1 MDDDMKELHHDDCLS
16 QSEMQEWLE
25 ANREI
30 YTDFKRKIQS
40 ILKNLL
46 YDNNHSKRIDDET
59 AMLQNII
66 LEVMTAE
73 ENAAAYKMIDRFSN
87 AIKEGNVLV
96 CCLYCYLELDNGL
109 KEIEYAMTQFEQS
122 ENAKYIKEGFHAYL
136 EDKKRETK
144 EAVNKDLNLLSL
156 RRWHY
161 EHPEDYQ
168 EFTNL
173 FAKAYEGDMTFILKG
188 ISYLT
193 EMLSLNGIKGI
204 VGLLASLCPGTE
216 SYNKAQFES
225 NHQQVYEKLTTLFD
239 STFNQEVTKQKLLH
253 NNPFMCSAFYWMIFD
268 DGFVKMG
275 DLLSKTMM
283 GENSSVWQ
291 KGFGGQFIRSLMLTS
306 FDKAA
311 YTKGAWKAMGKNGAA
326 KEVVSSTLQASI
338 GRRGRKQVCVLLEEM
353 LIQPYAELLTNGIET
368 ILTEWMETNAT
379 DSVLAYIFAALTN
392 GGLLNDSYNYR
403 TFHTAI
409 LEKFPSLGFK
419 LGFDWAEA
427 LYCAIINE
435 HGDYGYN
442 LSLSEKTIQTG
453 REQAKLMGIRLRTL
467 LSPNVY

>member
-1 MDDDMKELHHDDCLS
+1 
-16 QSEMQEWLE
+16 
-25 ANREI
+25 
-30 YTDFKRKIQS
+30 
-40 ILKNLL
+40 
-46 YDNNHSKRIDDET
+46 
-59 AMLQNII
+59 
-66 LEVMTAE
+66 
-73 ENAAAYKMIDRFSN
+73 
-87 AIKEGNVLV
+87 
-96 CCLYCYLELDNGL
+96 
-109 KEIEYAMTQFEQS
+109 
-122 ENAKYIKEGFHAYL
+122 
-136 EDKKRETK
+136 
-144 EAVNKDLNLLSL
+144 
-156 RRWHY
+156 
-161 EHPEDYQ
+161 
-168 EFTNL
+168 
-173 FAKAYEGDMTFILKG
+173 MTFILKG
-188 ISYLT
+188 MSYLA

-204 VGLLASLCPGTE
+204 TELLESLCPGTE
-216 SYNKAQFES
+216 SYNKAQFGS
-225 NHQQVYEKLTTLFD
+225 NYQQVHEKLTALFA
-239 STFNQEVTKQKLLH
+239 STFNQEATKQKLLH

-326 KEVVSSTLQASI
+326 KEVVSSTLQASK

-419 LGFDWAEA
+419 FGFDWAEA

-435 HGDYGYN
+435 HGDYDHN
-442 LSLSEKTIQTG
+442 LNLSEKTIQTG